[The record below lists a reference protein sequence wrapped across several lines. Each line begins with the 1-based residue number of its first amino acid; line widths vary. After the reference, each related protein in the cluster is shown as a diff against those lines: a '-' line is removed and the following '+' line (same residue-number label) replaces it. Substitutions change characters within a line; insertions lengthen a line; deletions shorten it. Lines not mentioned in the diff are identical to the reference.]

1 MIKGVWNFCFRTTWG
16 LTCSSLSDILQRHCI
31 PEYETIKSRVL
42 YRIVQSFKKLLRNY
56 QHNVEKYSVNG
67 IQMTSEGIGNYMMT
81 SEGINNYIFVLKLGC
96 FCIICY
102 EGLVYCLIFG

>member
-1 MIKGVWNFCFRTTWG
+1 MST
-16 LTCSSLSDILQRHCI
+16 LTSNQKNNVIVKNAIFLSVIHDMFCI

-81 SEGINNYIFVLKLGC
+81 SEGINNYIFVLKLK
-96 FCIICY
+96 FHTPFIIT
-102 EGLVYCLIFG
+102 YCK